1 MQALD
6 LRDNSLQWETERQ
19 NRIHQDA
26 VEQKKKQARLESA
39 RRESPR
45 NDPITQAVAIAPEEW
60 IDKIHRI
67 PNMRSALIPP
77 DDDLNIEGWSKPFS
91 LHKADMEP
99 WLSYYKGYKQSRLF
113 IETPAARNAP
123 AGEQSEL
130 SLDFPVRALLELKQV
145 NARLISEPP
154 VQIDGQV
161 EYPDLGDEIR
171 DSRDSMRVRALLKYV
186 GDMHNAQLRTA
197 VEKGRE
203 MGNLLHDALMGE
215 GHANLIKAWINA
227 HKRKPTVDEL
237 HLMLT
242 TGRVKISA
250 ERKPPM
256 AESME
261 RLPEPKHIAPAIKSV
276 PVKQPEAVV
285 PHERVPQRDAAK
297 ADKKIVIP
305 EAAVAEP
312 DFSVAEAPEK
322 GNRKLKILLYLLQ
335 GAVCCVALAAIALSF

>member
-1 MQALD
+1 MQSS
-6 LRDNSLQWETERQ
+6 RKRNRRGTES
-19 NRIHQDA
+19 
-26 VEQKKKQARLESA
+26 VRLEP
-39 RRESPR
+39 PR
-45 NDPITQAVAIAPEEW
+45 NEPVTQAVAIAPEEW

-113 IETPAARNAP
+113 IETSAARNAA
-123 AGEQSEL
+123 AGEQGEL

-161 EYPDLGDEIR
+161 EYPDMGDEIR
-171 DSRDSMRVRALLKYV
+171 DSRDAMRVRALLKYV

-242 TGRVKISA
+242 TGRVKTSV

-256 AESME
+256 AEAME
-261 RLPEPKHIAPAIKSV
+261 RYPEPKHIAPVIKPV
-276 PVKQPEAVV
+276 PVRQPEAFV
-285 PHERVPQRDAAK
+285 PQERVPQREAAK
-297 ADKKIVIP
+297 VDKKIVVP
-305 EAAVAEP
+305 EP
-312 DFSVAEAPEK
+312 DLSVAEVPEK